1 MIPAANITAWRR
13 QAPWPEE
20 NQVEQDLILSRIMVE
35 IANDALLG
43 PELAFRGGTCL
54 HKLHLPEPLRYSE
67 DLDYVRQTKSGVKAH
82 LAALRNIAAGIGLE
96 ERGVEFAG
104 PMVHAVFDAAP
115 TSGVGRIRVKIE
127 INIAEIGSHF
137 PRIGI
142 PLAVE
147 SPWWRGS
154 AEISTFSIEELMGT
168 KLRALYQRRKGRD
181 LFDLWL
187 ALTRLS
193 PDDEGIVSALN
204 HYMGSEAFSFPEL
217 SLNLSAKLEDGS
229 FRADLAR
236 LVTTMPEAY
245 DPDRAAD
252 TVIERLGRHLRN
264 APDMSEIQNSAWRRR

>member
-1 MIPAANITAWRR
+1 LIPAANITAWRR

-20 NQVEQDLILSRIMVE
+20 NQVEQDLILSRMMAE

-82 LAALRNIAAGIGLE
+82 LAALRSITAGVGLE

-104 PMVHAVFDAAP
+104 PMVHAIFDAAP

-127 INIAEIGSHF
+127 INIAEVSSHF
-137 PRIGI
+137 PRVGI

-193 PDDEGIVSALN
+193 ADDEGIVSALN
-204 HYMGSEAFSFPEL
+204 HYMGPETFSFPEL
-217 SLNLSAKLEDGS
+217 SLNLSAKLEDGD
-229 FRADLAR
+229 FRADLTR

-252 TVIERLGRHLRN
+252 TLVERLGPHLRN
-264 APDMSEIQNSAWRRR
+264 APDMSEIQAGAWRR